1 VSCRYKQYDLP
12 IQRRCDFMKSGAM
25 PALSSRT
32 RAQTLP
38 ECEEN
43 CLILSLDRLG
53 WTALATERKTS
64 DMLFPVRY
72 FFLQTC

>member
-1 VSCRYKQYDLP
+1 MSCRYKQYDLP